1 MTIKKTLICDCNRT
15 MQLDVAALGLALGEP
30 LARHS
35 TLCRRE
41 AGAFQQAAQSS
52 EELVVA
58 CTQEE
63 RLFTELAAQTPA
75 ATATISF
82 VNIRETGGWNA
93 RGESATAKIAALMAA
108 AKRAA
113 PEPVPTV
120 TYRSGGRLL
129 IIGALEQ
136 AERAAALL
144 GDALVP
150 TIFATGGSGVQS
162 RRWPVLGGRIEQL
175 TGWLGAFE
183 LGWSNANPI
192 DLDACTRCNACLAV
206 CPEQAIGLD
215 YQIDMARCTGH
226 RDCVTA
232 CGAAA
237 AIDFNRTPHAQR
249 ETFDL
254 VLDLRDSSAFA
265 QHALPQGY
273 LRWEGIDPAPLIE
286 LRQRVGEFEKPKFF
300 DYRPKI
306 CAHSRNDQVGCHACI
321 DICSAAA
328 ISSDKARQRI
338 VVEPHLCI
346 GCGACSTVC
355 PTGAIGFTWPRASD
369 QGDKIKTLLTSYAQ
383 AGGRDAVLLLHS
395 QEKGQQL
402 IERLGRAAQLRTAA
416 GLPANVIPVA
426 LWHTLSVGIELWLT
440 AIAMGAEKIVVL
452 LTDEEAPEYRVGL
465 GQQMAVARALLSGLG
480 FGDGHL
486 AQLTVTS
493 AAALDAE
500 LAQLGESVTR
510 TPSVA
515 ARFAVGAD
523 KRATLEFALD
533 HLIAHAPARV
543 EAITLPA
550 AGSPLGAIEVD
561 KNACTMCLSCVSACP
576 AGAIAD
582 NKEVPQLRF
591 IEKNCV
597 QCGLCA
603 STCPED
609 AITLLPRLLTTR
621 ERQQPRVLN
630 EMAPFSCVRCG
641 TPFGTQKAIE
651 TMLGRL
657 AGHSMFQGAAL
668 ERLKMCSDCR
678 VIDLYSSTNE
688 ARITD
693 L

>member
-1 MTIKKTLICDCNRT
+1 
-15 MQLDVAALGLALGEP
+15 MQLDLPALGQALGEP

-41 AGAFQQAAQSS
+41 AGAFQQAVQSS
-52 EELVVA
+52 EELLVA
-58 CTQEE
+58 CTQEQ
-63 RLFTELAAQTPA
+63 RLFTELATQTPA
-75 ATATISF
+75 ATATVSF

-93 RGESATAKIAALMAA
+93 RGQVATAKIAALLAI
-108 AKRAA
+108 AKRPP

-120 TYRSGGRLL
+120 GYRSAGRLL
-129 IIGALEQ
+129 IIGALDH
-136 AERAAALL
+136 AERAAAMLSDTL
-144 GDALVP
+144 AP
-150 TIFATGGSGVQS
+150 TLFVLGGSGAQN
-162 RRWPVLGGRIEQL
+162 RAWPVLSGRIERL

-183 LGWSNANPI
+183 LSWSNANPI
-192 DLDACTRCNACLAV
+192 DLDACTRCNACLAA

-237 AIDFNRTPHAQR
+237 AIDFNRAGRTEV

-254 VLDLRDSSAFA
+254 VLDLRETSAFE
-265 QHALPQGY
+265 QHAPPPGY
-273 LRWEGIDPAPLIE
+273 LRWDGHDPAPLIE

-328 ISSDKARQRI
+328 ISSDKVRQRI

-355 PTGAIGFTWPRASD
+355 PTGAIGFTWPRATD
-369 QGDKIKTLLTSYAQ
+369 QGGKLKTLLTTYAQ
-383 AGGRDAVLLLHS
+383 AGGRDPVLLLHS
-395 QEKGQQL
+395 EQRGRQL
-402 IERLGRAAQLRTAA
+402 IEQVGRAAQLRSAS
-416 GLPANVIPVA
+416 GLAANVIPVA
-426 LWHTLSVGIELWLT
+426 LWHTLSVGLELWLA
-440 AIAMGAEKIVVL
+440 AIAMGAARVVVL
-452 LTDEEAPEYRVGL
+452 LTDEEAPDYRVGL
-465 GQQMAVARALLSGLG
+465 DQQMAVAQALLSGLG
-480 FGDGHL
+480 YGNDHVVQIT
-486 AQLTVTS
+486 ARS
-493 AAALDAE
+493 AAELDTELTQVAKQSPRGPAE
-500 LAQLGESVTR
+500 
-510 TPSVA
+510 A
-515 ARFAVGAD
+515 ARFAIGND
-523 KRATLEFALD
+523 KRAALEFALD
-533 HLIAHAPARV
+533 HLIAQAPVRV
-543 EAITLPA
+543 DTIALPSVGA
-550 AGSPLGAIEVD
+550 PFGAIDID
-561 KNACTMCLSCVSACP
+561 KQACTMCLSCVSACP
-576 AGAIAD
+576 AAAIAD

-609 AITLLPRLLTTR
+609 AIALVPRLLTTR

-641 TPFGTQKAIE
+641 EPFGTQKAIE

-657 AGHSMFQGAAL
+657 VGHSMFQGAAL

-678 VIDLYSSTNE
+678 VIDLYSSNDE

>member
-1 MTIKKTLICDCNRT
+1 MTQMKTLVCDCNRT
-15 MQLDVAALGLALGEP
+15 MQLDLPALGHAVGEP

-41 AGAFQQAAQSS
+41 AGAFQQAIQSTD
-52 EELVVA
+52 EVLVA
-58 CTQEE
+58 CTQEQ
-63 RLFTELAAQTPA
+63 RLFTELAAQTPTAA
-75 ATATISF
+75 ATIRF

-93 RGESATAKIAALMAA
+93 RGQPATAKIAALLAA
-108 AKRAA
+108 ARRPP
-113 PEPVPTV
+113 PEPVATV
-120 TYRSGGRLL
+120 GYRSSGRLL

-144 GDALVP
+144 GDALAP
-150 TIFATGGSGVQS
+150 TLFATGGSGAQT
-162 RRWPVLGGRIEQL
+162 RAWPVLSGRIERL

-183 LGWSNANPI
+183 LSWSNTNPI

-215 YQIDMARCTGH
+215 YQIDMTRCTGH

-237 AIDFNRTPHAQR
+237 AIDFNRVARTEV

-254 VLDLRDSSAFA
+254 VLDLREVSAFA
-265 QHALPQGY
+265 HPAPPQGY
-273 LRWEGIDPAPLIE
+273 LHWDGIDPAPLIE

-300 DYRPKI
+300 DYRSKI
-306 CAHSRNDQVGCHACI
+306 CAHSRNDQIGCRACI
-321 DICSAAA
+321 DICSASA
-328 ISSDKARQRI
+328 ISSDKAHQRI

-369 QGDKIKTLLTSYAQ
+369 QGGKLKTLLTSYAQ
-383 AGGRDAVLLLHS
+383 AGGQDAVLLLHS
-395 QEKGQQL
+395 EQRGQ
-402 IERLGRAAQLRTAA
+402 RLVEEVGRAAKLRSAA
-416 GLPANVIPVA
+416 GLAANVIPVA
-426 LWHTLSVGIELWLT
+426 LWHTLSVGLELWLS
-440 AIAMGAEKIVVL
+440 AIAMGAARVVVL
-452 LTDEEAPEYRVGL
+452 LTEEEAPDYRVGL
-465 GQQMAVARALLSGLG
+465 DQQMAVGQALLSGLG
-480 FGDGHL
+480 YGSDHL
-486 AQLTVTS
+486 VQITARSATELDSELTRVGG
-493 AAALDAE
+493 
-500 LAQLGESVTR
+500 Q
-510 TPSVA
+510 TPSGPAQA
-515 ARFAVGAD
+515 ARFAIGTD

-533 HLIAHAPARV
+533 HLVAHAPTRADTI
-543 EAITLPA
+543 ALPA
-550 AGSPLGAIEVD
+550 IASPFGAIEVD
-561 KNACTMCLSCVSACP
+561 KQACTMCLSCVSACP
-576 AGAIAD
+576 AAAIAD
-582 NKEVPQLRF
+582 NKEAPQLRF

-609 AITLLPRLLTTR
+609 AISLVPRLLTTR

-630 EMAPFSCVRCG
+630 EMAPYSCVRCG
-641 TPFGTQKAIE
+641 EPFGTQKAIE

-657 AGHSMFQGAAL
+657 VGHSMFQGAAL

-678 VIDLYSSTNE
+678 VIDLYSSDNE

>member
-1 MTIKKTLICDCNRT
+1 MTTKKTLICDCNRT
-15 MQLDVAALGLALGEP
+15 MQLDIGALGLALGEP

-41 AGAFQQAAQSS
+41 AGAFQQAAQTS

-58 CTQEE
+58 CTQEQ

-93 RGESATAKIAALMAA
+93 RGEPATAKIAALLAA

-120 TYRSGGRLL
+120 SYRSGGRLL

-136 AERAAALL
+136 AERAAELL

-150 TIFATGGSGVQS
+150 TIFATGGSGIQS
-162 RRWPVLGGRIEQL
+162 RRWPILGGRIEQL

-183 LGWSNANPI
+183 LGWSNANAI

-215 YQIDMARCTGH
+215 YQIDLARCTGH

-254 VLDLRDSSAFA
+254 VLDLRDISAFA
-265 QHALPQGY
+265 QPALPQGY
-273 LRWEGIDPAPLIE
+273 LRWDGIDPAPLVE

-328 ISSDKARQRI
+328 ISSDKVRQRI

-369 QGDKIKTLLTSYAQ
+369 QGGKIKTLLTSYAQ
-383 AGGRDAVLLLHS
+383 AGGSDAVLLLHS
-395 QEKGQQL
+395 QERGQQL
-402 IERLGRAAQLRTAA
+402 IDQLGRAAQLRTAA
-416 GLPANVIPVA
+416 GLPANVIPVP

-440 AIAMGAEKIVVL
+440 AIAMGAAKIVVL
-452 LTDEEAPEYRVGL
+452 LTDEEALEYRVGL
-465 GQQMAVARALLSGLG
+465 SEQMAVAQALLSGLG

-486 AQLTVTS
+486 MQLTVPS
-493 AAALDAE
+493 AAALDVE
-500 LAQLGESVTR
+500 LAQLGANATR

-515 ARFAVGAD
+515 AKFAVGAD

-543 EAITLPA
+543 EAIALPA

-561 KNACTMCLSCVSACP
+561 KTACTMCLSCVSACP

-582 NKEVPQLRF
+582 NMEMPQLRF

-609 AITLLPRLLTTR
+609 AITLLPRLLTTH

-657 AGHSMFQGAAL
+657 AGHSMFRGAAL